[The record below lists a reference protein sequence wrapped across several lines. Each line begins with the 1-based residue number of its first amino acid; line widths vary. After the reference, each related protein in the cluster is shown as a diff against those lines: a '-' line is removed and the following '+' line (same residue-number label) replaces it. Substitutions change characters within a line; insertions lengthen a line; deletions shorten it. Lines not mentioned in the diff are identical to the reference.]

1 MQIIIIFNKDLDN
14 VITKFGVQNQE
25 LYSEKAID
33 KMKSV
38 FEKNG
43 FEVELLDG
51 NLNMFEK
58 LRNINNRKDR
68 IPFVFNRSYGIQG
81 ENRYSHIPSIF
92 EMLGIPYFGSG
103 PFGHTLALDK
113 IISKEIMRAHNIPT
127 PDFRQFRSEKDLE
140 QEMEFPVIIKPSME
154 AGSIGM
160 KIVNN
165 REELKEYF
173 EAQETVFSQY
183 LLIEKFI
190 RGREFV
196 LGMMGNGDE
205 LECFPLIEIELD
217 EGPDTVQTKDG
228 KIYAPKEK
236 HEAKDIPPET
246 IKRIE
251 DDAKKLFNLLRL
263 RDYARADLR
272 MDEEGN
278 YYFLEINSMA
288 SLSDR
293 ASYTVTA
300 KAAGYNYDELIM
312 KLFEVAVQK
321 YFNKNQK
328 LQVRY
333 ESILENNRR

>member
-1 MQIIIIFNKDLDN
+1 MQIIVIFNKDLDN

-25 LYSEKAID
+25 LYSERAIN

-58 LRNINNRKDR
+58 LRNLNDKKDS
-68 IPFVFNRSYGIQG
+68 IPFAFNRSYGIQG
-81 ENRYSHIPSIF
+81 ENRYTHVPSIF

-127 PDFRQFRSEKDLE
+127 PDFRQFGSEKDLE
-140 QEMEFPVIIKPSME
+140 QEVEFPVVVKPSME

-160 KIVNN
+160 EIINN
-165 REELKEYF
+165 KKQLKEYF
-173 EAQETVFSQY
+173 KNQETGFSQY
-183 LLIEKFI
+183 LLSEKFI
-190 RGREFV
+190 SGREFV

-205 LECFPLIEIELD
+205 LECFPLMEIELD

-228 KIYAPKEK
+228 KMYAPKKK
-236 HEAKDIPPET
+236 HQAKDIPPET
-246 IKRIE
+246 VKRIE

-288 SLSDR
+288 SLSDQG
-293 ASYTVTA
+293 SYIVTA
-300 KAAGYNYDELIM
+300 KAAGYDYDELIM

-321 YFNKNQK
+321 YFSENQK